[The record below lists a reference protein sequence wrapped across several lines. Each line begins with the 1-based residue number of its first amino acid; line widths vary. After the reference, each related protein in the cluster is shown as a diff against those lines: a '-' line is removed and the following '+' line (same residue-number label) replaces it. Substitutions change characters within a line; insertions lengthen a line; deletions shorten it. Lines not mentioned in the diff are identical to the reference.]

1 MMRLPTQCRQVNME
15 QQNFMPVTEPTKRD
29 KTGGEHLFDLTTYG
43 GFALVGNEVTAT
55 AIINQADKHNLV
67 GRAFRSCGEMFK
79 HLSPEGKLPYIQQRM
94 NYINFAIIGG
104 FTMVPFIKWLED
116 NKGKLVRFADH
127 RLHSAEA
134 NNSPEMQKAHAEMD
148 EAPRQ
153 SWGSLMKGR
162 VTTVAAAY
170 AIDSTIGWDGGL
182 LARAAK
188 GTKYEKYASFDHL
201 SNLAADKLNPSVAK
215 LLGKEASVTQGWMR
229 KGAGLLTLST
239 ALTALFYASSKLFA
253 THRDH
258 KIERREERSHDRL
271 LAETSPALPVAAND
285 TVLLANDNDHPGTQV
300 SAVEAQARLHDPA
313 LLEKG
318 VGA

>member
-1 MMRLPTQCRQVNME
+1 ME
-15 QQNFMPVTEPTKRD
+15 TQNFMPAPEEKKRD
-29 KTGGEHLFDLTTYG
+29 KTSGEHLFDLTTYG

-55 AIINQADKHNLV
+55 AIINQADKPNLI
-67 GRAFRSCGEMFK
+67 GRAYRACDEAFK
-79 HLSPEGKLPYIQQRM
+79 KVGPEGKLPYIQKRM

-116 NKGKLVRFADH
+116 NKGKLVRFADGL
-127 RLHSAEA
+127 LHSKRD
-134 NNSPEMQKAHAEMD
+134 NSTPEMVKAHAEMD
-148 EAPRQ
+148 DAPRQ

-162 VTTVAAAY
+162 VTTVVAAY
-170 AIDSTIGWDGGL
+170 AIDSTIGWDGGM

-215 LLGKEASVTQGWMR
+215 LLGKEASATQGWMR

-239 ALTALFYASSKLFA
+239 ALTALFYASSKVFA
-253 THRDH
+253 TRRDH
-258 KIERREERSHDRL
+258 KIERREVRSHDRL
-271 LAETSPALPVAAND
+271 LAETTSPLTTTLNEPI
-285 TVLLANDNDHPGTQV
+285 VLATDNDRPHTKV
-300 SAVEAQARLHDPA
+300 SEVEAQNRLREPA

-318 VGA
+318 VSA